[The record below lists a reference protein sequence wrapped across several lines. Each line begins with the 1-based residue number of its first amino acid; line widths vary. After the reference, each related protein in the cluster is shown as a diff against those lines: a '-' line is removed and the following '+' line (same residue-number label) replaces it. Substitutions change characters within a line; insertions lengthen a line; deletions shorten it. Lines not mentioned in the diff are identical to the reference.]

1 MATLSV
7 LNTNKLSEYT
17 TDLSDKRRRRAELH
31 ENELVQINTYM
42 SQWLLGAISGDQTLM
57 NTSLAGLADL
67 YDSTITP
74 PTNNVGAIV
83 TASNS
88 RRGTAI
94 SLSAGTNTITFSS
107 AMTTATYSLTV
118 YPYTSLGG
126 NIQYSIAP
134 ASRTVN
140 GFTIITASAGSLDYI
155 ALEN

>member
-1 MATLSV
+1 MATLSN

-17 TDLSDKRRRRAELH
+17 TALSDKRRRRAEIS
-31 ENELVQINTYM
+31 ESDLVQINTYM
-42 SQWLLGAISGDQTLM
+42 SQWLLGAVSGDAALM
-57 NTSLAGLADL
+57 SVSLAGLSEI

-74 PTNNVGAIV
+74 PSNTIVSAV

-88 RRGTAI
+88 RRGVGVT
-94 SLSAGTNTITFSS
+94 LSAGTNVITFSS
-107 AMTTATYSLTV
+107 AMSTSTYSLSA

-134 ASRTVN
+134 TSRTVN
-140 GFTIITASAGSLDYI
+140 GFTIITASAGKLDFI